1 MSTQSKRGSYRFG
14 EKLRIVRERK
24 GYTLK
29 KVAETIGVSES
40 LISQIERNKVSPA
53 IDTLML
59 LVEALEINLEYLFEE
74 YKQKKTVKIIKSNER
89 RKIKEDTV
97 LYEELANHIGNN
109 ESNSSEFYLITV
121 PAKTSTHRGTYG
133 HAGYEH
139 GFIMEGSILLHYESQ
154 VYELST
160 GDSVTFSAGT
170 PHIIENTS
178 NTIAK
183 AIWVVSPPQ
192 RFT

>member
-1 MSTQSKRGSYRFG
+1 MSTQNKRGSYRFG
-14 EKLRIVRERK
+14 EKLRLVRERK

-29 KVAETIGVSES
+29 KVAEKIGVSES

-74 YKQKKTVKIIKSNER
+74 YKVTNPVKIIKTNER

-97 LYEELANHIGNN
+97 LYEELANHIGSNENN
-109 ESNSSEFYLITV
+109 SMELYLITI
-121 PAKTSTHRGTYG
+121 PAKTTTHRGTYG
-133 HAGYEH
+133 HAGHEH
-139 GFIMEGSILLHYESQ
+139 GYIMEGNILLHYDSQ
-154 VYELST
+154 IYELSE
-160 GDSVTFSAGT
+160 GDSVTFSASA
-170 PHIIENTS
+170 PHTIENKTNS
-178 NTIAK
+178 IAK